1 MKTIGFEA
9 VPSANNL
16 PPLAIIRT
24 EARDP
29 VPEVP
34 LMIVPGSIV
43 SVIPSG
49 ITTLLLIIYI
59 QSLSHV
65 SLDSIHPYLLM
76 VQTSKT
82 PPSMIGAVAQ
92 SSCKQLKN
100 KIGKKENF
108 KIMFFI
114 LVVVNFFTKLHS
126 IATIID

>member
-16 PPLAIIRT
+16 PPLAITRT

-65 SLDSIHPYLLM
+65 SSDSINPYLLM